1 MITVYAQRDD
11 LVDKHKKLLDELKWS
26 DDLSPRPDLVKAFP
40 CDNNRGVTNDTGI
53 LLPMT
58 ANIYVDDI

>member
-1 MITVYAQRDD
+1 M
-11 LVDKHKKLLDELKWS
+11 
-26 DDLSPRPDLVKAFP
+26 KAFP

-58 ANIYVDDI
+58 ANIYIDDTLAAVARQENMTRLLAAVMEAIFTVCGSPDTAV